1 MCYTIHAVPLFISQR
16 HRPGTRQ
23 ALCLWVRSV
32 SNELEPMNKT
42 IPLSEIFHVSSRFR
56 RSVHLERDFYAE
68 NSLDGYVVTITAR
81 ETLRRLISALENPS
95 ASKAWSL
102 TGPYGSGKSAFA
114 LFAAKL
120 LGNPESPATQQAL
133 NLLERGDVF
142 LWDQFVGVR
151 ASRQKERGF
160 CPVLISG
167 ERAPITT
174 ALLRGLAD
182 GLTAFSDC
190 SQFAPLIKAIERR
203 LGSATPE
210 SPPYASEI
218 TGFFETATHQIGE
231 IGGAGLILVVD
242 ELGKFLEYAAQHPS
256 QGDMFLLQSL
266 AEFAARSGD
275 TPLFLLTILHQAFE
289 QYAQRLG
296 KSQREEWAKVQ
307 GRFEDVSFMEPTEQ
321 VLRLIGDAIERDAS
335 AIQTLDNARRFRGV
349 SVDLELKPRQLD
361 TTEFLQLL
369 KNCLPLH
376 PAVALIVGPLFRRFA
391 QNERSLFALLN
402 SGEPHGLQDFLANHS
417 YDEGRLPFFSLP
429 NLYDYINTAFGNR
442 LYGSSDGKKWAGIES
457 AIARLPNPSPLMV
470 ALIKTV
476 GLLGVVGEVSVN
488 LKSSTDLLR
497 YALDDGTENYSQDF
511 ESALSELEKRS
522 IAIYRRHNDA
532 YALWEGSDIDIE
544 SRLSEATAQLDSNQ
558 RLATTISEV
567 LPPQP
572 LIARRH
578 LFKTGTLRYFV
589 IQYTD
594 VKRFDAD
601 LEEPLGDADGL
612 VLYALPASEFE
623 AETLVKKTTEPSV
636 ADRKEVLIANPQSI
650 DLLQDAVV
658 ELARLR
664 WVEDHTP
671 ELDGDAT
678 ARRELAAR
686 TAEAERTVF
695 DQLSSLFGATIAGQD
710 EGKCTWY
717 HAGNTVQI
725 TSRRELNA
733 HLSRICDSVYHKA
746 PIIRNELINQRQ
758 LSHSAA
764 RARRM
769 LIKAMLECG
778 VQENLDITGYPPER
792 SVYLSLLSDTGI
804 HRNVS
809 GEWGFHP
816 PQRSYT
822 NKMWLTWE
830 AIEAFLDDCEV
841 ERQPVSKLYRRLEE
855 PPIGLRSGP
864 IPILLCA
871 VLLHYEAEIA
881 LYEDGSFVTD
891 ITIAVFERLIRS
903 PEKFGLKRFRMSGI
917 RSEVFSQFL
926 TLISKPSPE
935 TGQPNLLAVVK
946 PLVRFVTKLPRYTML
961 TQELTHEAI
970 ELRKTIGNA
979 REPDT
984 LLFVQLPQAL
994 GFDAFGPYEEMNPT
1008 TVGRFFNTLRRV
1020 LTELNR
1026 AYDELLAS
1034 VAQLLSSA
1042 FSLKGNNEEI
1052 RLELYRRAESL
1063 LDLTIETKL
1072 KGFFLRVC
1080 DEELDFKGWLEAI
1093 GTYIVQK
1100 PPSAWNDSDNTQ
1112 FQMNLAELGKKFHHF
1127 EAVSFERRK
1136 QSQEFSDSAGE
1147 VMRVGVTTLK
1157 TEEKAR
1163 VIALPPTAETQAK
1176 AIEREIEQIFEFA
1189 GVAEDT
1195 ELRLAVLARLS
1206 RKLMEQLEN

>member
-1 MCYTIHAVPLFISQR
+1 
-16 HRPGTRQ
+16 
-23 ALCLWVRSV
+23 
-32 SNELEPMNKT
+32 MNKE

-68 NSLDGYVVTITAR
+68 NSLDGYVVTVTAR
-81 ETLRRLISALENPS
+81 ETLRRLISALENHS

-120 LGNPESPATQQAL
+120 VGNPDSPATKQAL
-133 NLLERGDVF
+133 NLLERGDEA
-142 LWDQFVGVR
+142 LWNQFVDVCT
-151 ASRQKERGF
+151 SRPKERGF

-167 ERAPITT
+167 ERAPITI
-174 ALLRGLAD
+174 ALLRGLAG
-182 GLTAFSDC
+182 GLTAFGSG
-190 SQFAPLIKAIERR
+190 SEFVPLIKAIERR

-256 QGDMFLLQSL
+256 QGDMFVLQSL
-266 AEFAARSGD
+266 AEFAARSED

-296 KSQREEWAKVQ
+296 QSQREEWAKVQ
-307 GRFEDVSFMEPTEQ
+307 GRFEDVAFMEPTEQ
-321 VLRLIGDAIERDAS
+321 VLRLIGDAIEADHHVNAS
-335 AIQTLDNARRFRGV
+335 QALGKARSFLAV
-349 SVDLELKPRQLD
+349 SVDLDLKPRQL
-361 TTEFLQLL
+361 TTYNFLQLL
-369 KNCLPLH
+369 ENCLPLH
-376 PAVALIVGPLFRRFA
+376 PTVALIVGSLFRRFA

-402 SGEPHGLQDFLANHS
+402 SGEPHGLQDFLANS
-417 YDEGRLPFFSLP
+417 ICNGNRLPLFSLP
-429 NLYDYINTAFGNR
+429 DLYDYINTAFGNR
-442 LYGSSDGKKWAGIES
+442 LYGSSDGKKWAGIET

-470 ALIKTV
+470 ALIRTI
-476 GLLGVVGEVSVN
+476 GLLGVVGEVSAN
-488 LKSSTDLLR
+488 LKGSTNLLR
-497 YALDDGTENYSQDF
+497 YALDDGTENYSQEF

-522 IAIYRRHNDA
+522 IAIYRRHNGA

-572 LIARRH
+572 LIARRY

-589 IQYTD
+589 IRYTD
-594 VKRFDAD
+594 VERFDAD
-601 LEEPLGDADGL
+601 LEEPLGNADGL

-623 AETLVKKTTEPSV
+623 TETLVKKATEV
-636 ADRKEVLIANPQSI
+636 ADRTEVLIAIPQSI
-650 DLLQDAVV
+650 GILQDAVA

-664 WVEDHTP
+664 WVEDNTP
-671 ELDGDAT
+671 ELDGDET
-678 ARRELAAR
+678 ARRELTAR
-686 TAEAERTVF
+686 AAEAEQTVSN
-695 DQLSSLFGATIAGQD
+695 QLSSLFGSNMAAQE
-710 EGKCTWY
+710 EGGCTWY
-717 HAGNTVQI
+717 HGSQLKKIV
-725 TSRRELNA
+725 SRRELNEY
-733 HLSRICDSVYHKA
+733 LSKICDDVYYEA
-746 PIIRNELINQRQ
+746 PILRNELINQRQ
-758 LSHSAA
+758 LSHSAS

-778 VQENLDITGYPPER
+778 VQENLGITGYPPEM

-804 HRNVS
+804 HRYVS

-816 PQRSYT
+816 PKSDRNNISYT
-822 NKMWLTWE
+822 WST
-830 AIEAFLDDCEV
+830 IEACLDDCEQ
-841 ERQPVSKLYRRLEE
+841 ERQPVSELYKRLEE

-891 ITIAVFERLIRS
+891 VSIAVFERLIRS
-903 PEKFGLKRFRMSGI
+903 PEKFELKRFRMSGI

-961 TQELTHEAI
+961 TQELTQEAI
-970 ELRKTIGNA
+970 ELRKTITSA
-979 REPDT
+979 REPDA

-1008 TVGRFFNTLRRV
+1008 TVGRFFNTLQRV
-1020 LTELNR
+1020 LSELNR
-1026 AYDELLAS
+1026 AYDELLDS
-1034 VAQLLSSA
+1034 VAQLLDSA
-1042 FSLKGNNEEI
+1042 FSLRGNGEEI
-1052 RLELYRRAESL
+1052 RVELYRRAESL

-1147 VMRVGVTTLK
+1147 VMRVGITTLK
-1157 TEEKAR
+1157 AEEQAR
-1163 VIALPPTAETQAK
+1163 VITLHPIAETQAK

-1206 RKLMEQLEN
+1206 RKLMEQLED

>member
-1 MCYTIHAVPLFISQR
+1 
-16 HRPGTRQ
+16 
-23 ALCLWVRSV
+23 
-32 SNELEPMNKT
+32 MNT
-42 IPLSEIFHVSSRFR
+42 EIPLSEIFHVSSRFR

-68 NSLDGYVVTITAR
+68 NSLDGYVVTVTAR
-81 ETLRRLISALENPS
+81 ETLRRLISARENPS

-120 LGNPESPATQQAL
+120 VGNPDSPATKQAL
-133 NLLERGDVF
+133 NLLERGDES
-142 LWDQFVGVR
+142 LWNQFVVVCT
-151 ASRQKERGF
+151 SRPKERGF

-167 ERAPITT
+167 ERAPITI
-174 ALLRGLAD
+174 ALLRGLAG
-182 GLTAFSDC
+182 GLTAFGSG
-190 SQFAPLIKAIERR
+190 SEFVPLIKAIERR

-256 QGDMFLLQSL
+256 QGDIFVLQSL
-266 AEFAARSGD
+266 AEFAARSED

-296 KSQREEWAKVQ
+296 QSQREEWAKVQ
-307 GRFEDVSFMEPTEQ
+307 GRFEDVAFMEPTEQ
-321 VLRLIGDAIERDAS
+321 VLRLIGDAIEADHHVNAS
-335 AIQTLDNARRFRGV
+335 QALGKARSFLAV
-349 SVDLELKPRQLD
+349 SVDLDLKPRQL
-361 TTEFLQLL
+361 TTYNFLQLL
-369 KNCLPLH
+369 ENCLPLH
-376 PAVALIVGPLFRRFA
+376 PTVALIVGSLFRRFA

-402 SGEPHGLQDFLANHS
+402 SGEPHGLQDFLANS
-417 YDEGRLPFFSLP
+417 ICNGNRLPLFSLP
-429 NLYDYINTAFGNR
+429 DLYDYINTAFGNR
-442 LYGSSDGKKWAGIES
+442 LYGSSDGKKWAGIET
-457 AIARLPNPSPLMV
+457 AIARLPNPSPMMV
-470 ALIKTV
+470 TLIKTI
-476 GLLGVVGEVSVN
+476 GLLGVVGEVSAN
-488 LKSSTDLLR
+488 LKGSTNLLR
-497 YALDDGTENYSQDF
+497 YALDNGTENYSQEF

-522 IAIYRRHNDA
+522 IAIYRRHNGA

-558 RLATTISEV
+558 RLAPTISEV

-578 LFKTGTLRYFV
+578 LFKSGTLRYFV
-589 IQYTD
+589 IRYTD
-594 VKRFDAD
+594 VERFDAD
-601 LEEPLGDADGL
+601 LQEPLGNADGL

-623 AETLVKKTTEPSV
+623 TETLVKKATEV
-636 ADRKEVLIANPQSI
+636 ADRTEVLIAIPQSI
-650 DLLQDAVV
+650 DLLQDAVA
-658 ELARLR
+658 ELRRLR
-664 WVEDHTP
+664 WVEENTP
-671 ELDGDAT
+671 ELAGDAT
-678 ARRELAAR
+678 ARRELSAR
-686 TAEAERTVF
+686 IAEAERTLSN
-695 DQLSSLFGATIAGQD
+695 QLSSVFGATIAAQE
-710 EGKCTWY
+710 EGGCTWY
-717 HAGNTVQI
+717 HGSQPKKIV
-725 TSRRELNA
+725 SRRELNEY
-733 HLSRICDSVYHKA
+733 LSKICDDVYYET
-746 PIIRNELINQRQ
+746 PILRNELINQRQ
-758 LSHSAA
+758 LSHSAS

-778 VQENLDITGYPPER
+778 AQENLGITGYPPEM

-804 HRNVS
+804 HRYVS

-816 PQRSYT
+816 PQESSE
-822 NKMWLTWE
+822 NKIFLTWE
-830 AIEAFLDDCEV
+830 AIEVFLDDCEQ
-841 ERQPVSKLYRRLEE
+841 ERQPVSELYRRLEE

-881 LYEDGSFVTD
+881 LYEDGSFITD
-891 ITIAVFERLIRS
+891 ISIPVFERLIRS
-903 PEKFGLKRFRMSGI
+903 PEKFELKRFRMSGI

-961 TQELTHEAI
+961 TQELTQEAI
-970 ELRKTIGNA
+970 EFRKTITSA
-979 REPDT
+979 REPDA

-1008 TVGRFFNTLRRV
+1008 TVGRFFNTLQRV
-1020 LTELNR
+1020 LSELNR
-1026 AYDELLAS
+1026 AYDDLLDS
-1034 VAQLLSSA
+1034 VAQLLASA
-1042 FSLKGNNEEI
+1042 FSLRGNGEEI
-1052 RLELYRRAESL
+1052 RVELYRRAESL

-1080 DEELDFKGWLEAI
+1080 DEELDFREWLEAI

-1100 PPSAWNDSDNTQ
+1100 PPSAWNDSDKTQ

-1127 EAVSFERRK
+1127 EAVSFDRRK
-1136 QSQEFSDSAGE
+1136 QSDVFSDSDGE
-1147 VMRVGVTTLK
+1147 VMRVGITTLK
-1157 TEEKAR
+1157 AEEQAR
-1163 VIALPPTAETQAK
+1163 VITLHPIAETQAK
-1176 AIEREIEQIFEFA
+1176 EIEHEIEQIFELA

-1206 RKLMEQLEN
+1206 RKLMEQLED

>member
-1 MCYTIHAVPLFISQR
+1 
-16 HRPGTRQ
+16 
-23 ALCLWVRSV
+23 
-32 SNELEPMNKT
+32 MNKT

-68 NSLDGYVVTITAR
+68 NSLDGYVVTVTAR
-81 ETLRRLISALENPS
+81 ETLRRLISALEHPS

-142 LWDQFVGVR
+142 LWDQFVDVR
-151 ASRQKERGF
+151 ASRQKQRGF

-167 ERAPITT
+167 ERAPITI
-174 ALLRGLAD
+174 ALLRGLEN
-182 GLTAFSDC
+182 GLAAFGGGSK
-190 SQFAPLIKAIERR
+190 FVRLIKSIKRR
-203 LGSATPE
+203 VKSATPE
-210 SPPYASEI
+210 NPPYASEI
-218 TGFFETATHQIGE
+218 TDFFEAAARKIGE
-231 IGGAGLILVVD
+231 TGGAGLILVVD
-242 ELGKFLEYAAQHPS
+242 ELGKFLEYSAQHPS
-256 QGDMFLLQSL
+256 QGDMFVLQSL
-266 AEFAARSGD
+266 AEFAARSED

-307 GRFEDVSFMEPTEQ
+307 GRFEDVAFMEPTEQ
-321 VLRLIGDAIERDAS
+321 VLRLIGDAIEVDVNELH
-335 AIQTLDNARRFRGV
+335 TLDKARSFLAV
-349 SVDLELKPRQLD
+349 SVDLQLKPRQLD
-361 TTEFLQLL
+361 TYEFLQLL
-369 KNCLPLH
+369 ENCLPLH
-376 PAVALIVGPLFRRFA
+376 PTVALIVGSLFRRFA

-402 SGEPHGLQDFLANHS
+402 SSEPHGLQDFLATSICHGN
-417 YDEGRLPFFSLP
+417 RLPLFSLP

-457 AIARLPNPSPLMV
+457 AIARLPNPSPMMV
-470 ALIKTV
+470 ALIKTI
-476 GLLGVVGEVSVN
+476 GLLGVVGEVSGN
-488 LKSSTDLLR
+488 LKGSTNLLR
-497 YALDDGTENYSQDF
+497 YALVDGTENYSQEF

-522 IAIYRRHNDA
+522 IAIYRRHNNA

-544 SRLSEATAQLDSNQ
+544 SRLGEATAHIDPNQ
-558 RLATTISEV
+558 RLTTTISKL

-572 LIARRH
+572 LVARRH

-589 IQYTD
+589 IRYTD
-594 VKRFDAD
+594 VERFDAD
-601 LEEPLGDADGL
+601 LKEPLGNADGL
-612 VLYALPASEFE
+612 VLYALPTSEFE
-623 AETLVKKTTEPSV
+623 TETLVKKATEV
-636 ADRKEVLIANPQSI
+636 ADRTEVLIAIPQSI
-650 DLLQDAVV
+650 DLLQDAVA

-664 WVEDHTP
+664 WVKDNTP
-671 ELDGDAT
+671 ELDGDET
-678 ARRELAAR
+678 ARRELTAR
-686 TAEAERTVF
+686 IAEAERTVSN
-695 DQLSSLFGATIAGQD
+695 QLSSVFGATIAAQE
-710 EGKCTWY
+710 EGGCTWY
-717 HAGNTVQI
+717 HGSQPMKIV
-725 TSRRELNA
+725 SRRELNEY
-733 HLSRICDSVYHKA
+733 LSKICDDVYYET
-746 PIIRNELINQRQ
+746 PILRNELINQRQ
-758 LSHSAA
+758 LSHSAS

-769 LIKAMLECG
+769 LIKGMLECG
-778 VQENLDITGYPPER
+778 VQENLGITGYPPEM
-792 SVYLSLLSDTGI
+792 SVYLSLLSNTGI
-804 HRNVS
+804 HRYVS

-816 PQRSYT
+816 PKSDRNNISYT
-822 NKMWLTWE
+822 WST
-830 AIEAFLDDCEV
+830 IEACLDDCEQ
-841 ERQPVSKLYRRLEE
+841 ERQPVSELYKRLEE

-903 PEKFGLKRFRMSGI
+903 PEKFELKRFRMSGI

-970 ELRKTIGNA
+970 EFRKTITSA
-979 REPDT
+979 REPDA

-1008 TVGRFFNTLRRV
+1008 TVGRFFNTLQRV
-1020 LTELNR
+1020 LSELNR
-1026 AYDELLAS
+1026 AYDDLLDSVAGLLA
-1034 VAQLLSSA
+1034 SA
-1042 FSLKGNNEEI
+1042 FSLRGNGEEI
-1052 RLELYRRAESL
+1052 RVELYRRAESL

-1080 DEELDFKGWLEAI
+1080 DEELDFREWLEAI
-1093 GTYIVQK
+1093 GTYIAQK
-1100 PPSAWNDSDNTQ
+1100 PPSAWNDTDKTQ

-1127 EAVSFERRK
+1127 EAVSFDRRK
-1136 QSQEFSDSAGE
+1136 QSDVFSDSAGE
-1147 VMRVGVTTLK
+1147 VMRVGITSLK
-1157 TEEKAR
+1157 AEEKAR
-1163 VIALPPTAETQAK
+1163 VITLHPIAETQAK
-1176 AIEREIEQIFEFA
+1176 EIEHEIEQLFELA

-1206 RKLMEQLEN
+1206 RKLMEQLED

>member
-1 MCYTIHAVPLFISQR
+1 
-16 HRPGTRQ
+16 
-23 ALCLWVRSV
+23 
-32 SNELEPMNKT
+32 MNKE

-68 NSLDGYVVTITAR
+68 NSLDGYVVTVTAR

-120 LGNPESPATQQAL
+120 VGNPESPDTKQAL
-133 NLLERGDVF
+133 NLLERGDEA
-142 LWDQFVGVR
+142 LWNQFVGVCT
-151 ASRQKERGF
+151 SRPKERGF

-167 ERAPITT
+167 ERAPITI
-174 ALLRGLAD
+174 ALLRGLAG
-182 GLTAFSDC
+182 GLTAFGSG
-190 SQFAPLIKAIERR
+190 SEFVPLIKAIERR

-256 QGDMFLLQSL
+256 QGDMFVLQSL
-266 AEFAARSGD
+266 AEFAARSED

-296 KSQREEWAKVQ
+296 QSQREEWAKVQ
-307 GRFEDVSFMEPTEQ
+307 GRFEDVAFMEPTEQ
-321 VLRLIGDAIERDAS
+321 VLRLIGDAIEADHHVNAS
-335 AIQTLDNARRFRGV
+335 KALDKARRFLGV
-349 SVDLELKPRQLD
+349 SVDLDLKPRQLD
-361 TTEFLQLL
+361 TYEFLQLL
-369 KNCLPLH
+369 ENCLPLH
-376 PAVALIVGPLFRRFA
+376 PTVALIVGQLFRRFA

-402 SGEPHGLQDFLANHS
+402 SGEPHGLQDFLANS
-417 YDEGRLPFFSLP
+417 ICNGNRLPLFSLP
-429 NLYDYINTAFGNR
+429 DLYDYINTAFGNR

-457 AIARLPNPSPLMV
+457 AIARLPNPSPMMV
-470 ALIKTV
+470 ALIKTI

-488 LKSSTDLLR
+488 LKSSTNLLR
-497 YALDDGTENYSQDF
+497 YALDDGTENYSQEF

-522 IAIYRRHNDA
+522 IAIYRRHNGA

-544 SRLSEATAQLDSNQ
+544 SRLGEATAQLDPNQ
-558 RLATTISEV
+558 RLASTITV
-567 LPPQP
+567 LLPPQP

-578 LFKTGTLRYFV
+578 LFLTGTLRYFV
-589 IQYTD
+589 IRYTD
-594 VKRFDAD
+594 VERFDAD
-601 LEEPLGDADGL
+601 LEIPLGDADGL

-623 AETLVKKTTEPSV
+623 AETLVKKATEASV
-636 ADRKEVLIANPQSI
+636 ADRKEVLIAIPQSI
-650 DLLQDAVV
+650 GLLQDAVV

-678 ARRELAAR
+678 AKRELAAR
-686 TAEAERTVF
+686 IAEAEQTVSN
-695 DQLSSLFGATIAGQD
+695 QLSSFFGSNIVVQD
-710 EGKCTWY
+710 ERKCTWY
-717 HAGNTVQI
+717 NAGDTVQI
-725 TSRRELNA
+725 ASRRELNA
-733 HLSRICDSVYHKA
+733 HLSTICDRVFHRK

-758 LSHSAA
+758 LSHSAS

-804 HRNVS
+804 HRYVS
-809 GEWGFHP
+809 GEWGLHP
-816 PQRSYT
+816 PKSDRNNISYT
-822 NKMWLTWE
+822 WST
-830 AIEAFLDDCEV
+830 IEAFLDDCEV
-841 ERQPVSKLYRRLEE
+841 ERQPVSKLYKRLEA

-864 IPILLCA
+864 MPILLCA

-961 TQELTHEAI
+961 TQELTQEAI
-970 ELRKTIGNA
+970 ELRKTIGGA

-1008 TVGRFFNTLRRV
+1008 TVGRFFNTLQRV
-1020 LTELNR
+1020 LSELNR
-1026 AYDELLAS
+1026 AYDDLLDS
-1034 VAQLLSSA
+1034 VAQLLASA
-1042 FSLKGNNEEI
+1042 FSLRGNGEEI
-1052 RLELYRRAESL
+1052 RVELYRRAESL

-1080 DEELDFKGWLEAI
+1080 DEELDFREWLEAI

-1100 PPSAWNDSDNTQ
+1100 PPSAWNDTDKTQ

-1127 EAVSFERRK
+1127 EAVSFDRRK
-1136 QSQEFSDSAGE
+1136 QSDVFSDSAGE
-1147 VMRVGVTTLK
+1147 VMRVGITTLK
-1157 TEEKAR
+1157 AEEQAR
-1163 VIALPPTAETQAK
+1163 VITLHPIAETQAK
-1176 AIEREIEQIFEFA
+1176 EIEHEIEQIFELA

-1206 RKLMEQLEN
+1206 RKLMEQLED

>member
-32 SNELEPMNKT
+32 SNELDPMNKT

-68 NSLDGYVVTITAR
+68 NSLDGYVVTVTAR

-95 ASKAWSL
+95 VSKAWSL

-142 LWDQFVGVR
+142 LWHQFVGVR

-256 QGDMFLLQSL
+256 QGDMFVLQSL

-307 GRFEDVSFMEPTEQ
+307 GRFEDIAFMEPTEQ
-321 VLRLIGDAIERDAS
+321 VLRLIGDAIEADVNELH
-335 AIQTLDNARRFRGV
+335 TLDEARSFLAV
-349 SVDLELKPRQLD
+349 SVDLQLKQRQLD

-369 KNCLPLH
+369 ENCLPLH
-376 PAVALIVGPLFRRFA
+376 PTVALVVGSLFRRFA

-402 SGEPHGLQDFLANHS
+402 SGEPYGLQDFLANHS
-417 YDEGRLPFFSLP
+417 YDGRRPPLFCLPD
-429 NLYDYINTAFGNR
+429 LYDYINTSFGNR

-457 AIARLPNPSPLMV
+457 AIARLPNPSPMTV
-470 ALIKTV
+470 KLIKTI
-476 GLLGVVGEVSVN
+476 GLLGVVGEASVN
-488 LKSSTDLLR
+488 LKSSTDLLW
-497 YALDDGTENYSQDF
+497 YALDNGAENYAQEF
-511 ESALSELEKRS
+511 EGALSELKKRS

-532 YALWEGSDIDIE
+532 YALWEGSDVDIE

-567 LPPQP
+567 LPPRP

-578 LFKTGTLRYFV
+578 LFETGTLRYFV
-589 IQYTD
+589 IRYTD

-601 LEEPLGDADGL
+601 LKEPLGDADGL
-612 VLYALPASEFE
+612 VLYALPASKFE
-623 AETLVKKTTEPSV
+623 AETLVEKATEASV
-636 ADRKEVLIANPQSI
+636 VDRKEALIAIPQSI
-650 DLLQDAVV
+650 GLLQDAAL

-664 WVEDHTP
+664 WVENNTP
-671 ELDGDAT
+671 ELAGDAT

-686 TAEAERTVF
+686 IAAAEQTVSN
-695 DQLSSLFGATIAGQD
+695 QLSSLFGENIAGQD
-710 EGKCTWY
+710 EGKSAWY

-725 TSRRELNA
+725 TSKRELNT
-733 HLSRICDSVYHKA
+733 HLSRICDSVYYKT

-769 LIKAMLECG
+769 LIKGMLECG
-778 VQENLDITGYPPER
+778 FQENLGITGYPPEM

-809 GEWGFHP
+809 GEWGFQP
-816 PQRSYT
+816 PQKSYD

-830 AIEAFLDDCEV
+830 AIEAFLDNCEE
-841 ERQPVSKLYRRLEE
+841 ERQPVSELYALLEE

-961 TQELTHEAI
+961 TQELSHEAI
-970 ELRKTIGNA
+970 ELRKTIGGGA
-979 REPDT
+979 RT
-984 LLFVQLPQAL
+984 
-994 GFDAFGPYEEMNPT
+994 
-1008 TVGRFFNTLRRV
+1008 GRAPVRPI
-1020 LTELNR
+1020 
-1026 AYDELLAS
+1026 AS
-1034 VAQLLSSA
+1034 
-1042 FSLKGNNEEI
+1042 G
-1052 RLELYRRAESL
+1052 
-1063 LDLTIETKL
+1063 
-1072 KGFFLRVC
+1072 
-1080 DEELDFKGWLEAI
+1080 
-1093 GTYIVQK
+1093 
-1100 PPSAWNDSDNTQ
+1100 PSALMRLVHT
-1112 FQMNLAELGKKFHHF
+1112 KKW
-1127 EAVSFERRK
+1127 
-1136 QSQEFSDSAGE
+1136 
-1147 VMRVGVTTLK
+1147 T
-1157 TEEKAR
+1157 
-1163 VIALPPTAETQAK
+1163 
-1176 AIEREIEQIFEFA
+1176 
-1189 GVAEDT
+1189 
-1195 ELRLAVLARLS
+1195 
-1206 RKLMEQLEN
+1206 